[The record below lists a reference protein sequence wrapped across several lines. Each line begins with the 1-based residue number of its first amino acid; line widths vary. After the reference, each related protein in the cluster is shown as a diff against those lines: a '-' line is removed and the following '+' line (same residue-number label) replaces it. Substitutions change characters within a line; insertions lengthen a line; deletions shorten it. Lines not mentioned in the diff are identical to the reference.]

1 VGLSA
6 ANTHDSVLL
15 EPMVDAVPAIKGP
28 GGRPGRPR
36 RRPAKLHGDKGY
48 DYPRCRRALRARGI
62 TPRIARR
69 GIESSQRLG
78 RHRYV
83 VERSLAWLVG
93 YRRLQVRYE
102 RRADIVLG
110 LVQLACV
117 LICLNSLNQSQ
128 A

>member
-1 VGLSA
+1 
-6 ANTHDSVLL
+6 
-15 EPMVDAVPAIKGP
+15 MVDAVPAIRGP

-36 RRPAKLHGDKGY
+36 RRPAKLHCDKGY
-48 DYPRCRRALRARGI
+48 DYPRCRRALRRRGI

-69 GIESSQRLG
+69 GVESSQRLG

-102 RRADIVLG
+102 RRADILLG
-110 LVQLACV
+110 FVQLACA
-117 LICLNSLNQSQ
+117 LICLNSLTR
-128 A
+128 

>member
-1 VGLSA
+1 MCLSA

-15 EPMVDAVPAIKGP
+15 EQVVDAVAPVKGP
-28 GGRPGRPR
+28 HGRPR
-36 RRPAKLHGDKGY
+36 RPRKRPVKLHCDKGY
-48 DYPRCRRALRARGI
+48 DYPRCRRALRRRGI

-69 GIESSQRLG
+69 GLEPSQRLG

-93 YRRLQVRYE
+93 YRRLQIRYE
-102 RRADIVLG
+102 RRADIL
-110 LVQLACV
+110 LEFCYLACA
-117 LICLNSLNQSQ
+117 LLCLKSLNRPK